1 MFIDLGT
8 RMTQTHESMSNP
20 RATILIVDDD
30 PDLLKLCAVKL
41 QAQGFGV
48 LTALGSTEAHR
59 LCADHPGKIELIVID
74 VMLYPPE
81 VEIDSHHNPLPRV
94 HGDKLLPLLR
104 TQRPLT
110 RLMLMSASPPFKLR
124 ERGMAKLL
132 SQYVFLQKP
141 FTGEVLVE
149 KVREA
154 LTANQSGTKR

>member
-1 MFIDLGT
+1 
-8 RMTQTHESMSNP
+8 MTSTHELVSNP
-20 RATILIVDDD
+20 RATILIIDDD
-30 PDLLKLCAVKL
+30 MDLLKLCAVKL
-41 QAQGFGV
+41 QAQGFAV

-59 LCADHPGKIELIVID
+59 LCADHPGKIELILID

-81 VEIDSHHNPLPRV
+81 VEIDSHHNPLPRM

-104 TQRPLT
+104 TKLPLT

-132 SQYVFLQKP
+132 AQYPFLQKP

-149 KVREA
+149 KVRDA
-154 LTANQSGTKR
+154 LAATQSGAKR